1 MCNIFHK
8 MKHYIKNIYTAFFC
22 TGFLPKDYVPRIFT
36 PFTVFKILTFFFFK
50 S

>member
-8 MKHYIKNIYTAFFC
+8 MKHYIKNIYTAFFGLDFFPK
-22 TGFLPKDYVPRIFT
+22 TMFQGFSRHLQS
-36 PFTVFKILTFFFFK
+36 LK